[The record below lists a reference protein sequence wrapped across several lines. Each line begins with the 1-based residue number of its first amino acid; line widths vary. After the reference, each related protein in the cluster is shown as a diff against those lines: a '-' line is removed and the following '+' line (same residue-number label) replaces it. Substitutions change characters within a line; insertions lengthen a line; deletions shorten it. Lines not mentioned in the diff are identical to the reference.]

1 MKIVLAGS
9 SHWHAEMHL
18 DAARFCGAEIA
29 GIWDE
34 DAQHARAFATRQHLP
49 FIADFAKILSSPPD
63 AILLMGHPSTIPA
76 RARAVIEAGI
86 PLILEKPAASSA
98 AALAVLSELAR
109 QHQAF
114 VSVPLPNRFGPA
126 ATAFERLRSQ
136 GRAGAVAHCQFRL
149 VNGPPQ
155 RYAAD
160 GVAWVVDPAIGGG
173 GALRNLGIHGVNA
186 ALGLAT
192 GALRLKTVSIENRI
206 HRAAVEDHALLVLED
221 AAGALFVVEAGYTF
235 ASMRPGGDFEWRIV
249 SENATLIDYGER
261 AFCATL
267 DDGAIIELPIEL
279 PATRY
284 RLCMSDTLDRLA
296 RKAPPATSIDDY
308 VAAMSLIDAAYEK
321 AGR

>member
-18 DAARFCGAEIA
+18 DAARFCGAEMA

-49 FIADFAKILSSPPD
+49 SIADFATILSSPPD

-160 GVAWVVDPAIGGG
+160 GVAWMVDPAIGGG

-192 GALRLKTVSIENRI
+192 GELRLKTVSIENRI
-206 HRAAVEDHALLVLED
+206 HRAPVEDHALLVLED

-296 RKAPPATSIDDY
+296 RKAPPATSVDDY
-308 VAAMSLIDAAYEK
+308 VAAMSLIDGAYEK

>member
-18 DAARFCGAEIA
+18 DAARFCGAAIA

-34 DAQHARAFATRQHLP
+34 DAQLSRAFATRHHLP
-49 FIADFAKILSSPPD
+49 FITDFAKILSGPPD
-63 AILLMGHPSTIPA
+63 AILLMGHPSTVPA
-76 RARAVIEAGI
+76 RARTVIEAGV
-86 PLILEKPAASSA
+86 PLILEKPAASST
-98 AALAVLSELAR
+98 AALAALSELAR

-136 GRAGAVAHCQFRL
+136 GRAGAVAHCHFRL

-173 GALRNLGIHGVNA
+173 GALRNLGIHGVDA

-192 GALRLKTVSIENRI
+192 GGLGLKTVSIENRI
-206 HRAAVEDHALLVLED
+206 HRAPVEDHALLVLED

-267 DDGAIIELPIEL
+267 DDGAIVELPIEL

-296 RKAPPATSIDDY
+296 RKAPPATSIEDY

>member
-18 DAARFCGAEIA
+18 DAARSCGAEIT

-34 DAQHARAFATRQHLP
+34 DADKARAFAARHDLP
-49 FIADFAKILSSPPD
+49 FIADFAKILSGRPD
-63 AILLMGHPSTIPA
+63 VVLLMGHPLTVPP

-86 PLILEKPAASSA
+86 PLILEKPAASSTGA
-98 AALAVLSELAR
+98 LAALRDLSRL
-109 QHQAF
+109 HQAF

-126 ATAFERLRSQ
+126 VIAFERLRQQ

-149 VNGPPQ
+149 VNGPPE

-160 GVAWVVDPAIGGG
+160 GVPWVVDPAIGGG
-173 GALRNLGIHGVNA
+173 GALRNLGIHGVDA
-186 ALGLAT
+186 ALSLAT
-192 GALRLKTVSIENRI
+192 GRLGLKAVSIGNRI
-206 HRAAVEDHALLVLED
+206 HRAPVEDHALLVLED
-221 AAGALFVVEAGYTF
+221 DAGALFIVEAGYTF

-249 SENATLIDYGER
+249 SANATLVDHGDR
-261 AFCATL
+261 AICATL
-267 DDGAIIELPIEL
+267 DDGAIVDLPIEL

-284 RLCMSDTLDRLA
+284 RLCMSDTLDRVA
-296 RKAPPATSIDDY
+296 RKAAPAISIDDY
-308 VAAMSLIDAAYEK
+308 VAATSLIDAAYEK

>member
-18 DAARFCGAEIA
+18 DAVRFCGAEIA
-29 GIWDE
+29 GIWDK
-34 DAQHARAFATRQHLP
+34 DAEHARAFATRHHLP
-49 FIADFAKILSSPPD
+49 FIADFAEILTSPPD
-63 AILLMGHPSTIPA
+63 VVLLMGHPLTVPV

-86 PLILEKPAASSA
+86 PLILEKPAASST
-98 AALAVLSELAR
+98 AALAALSELAR

-126 ATAFERLRSQ
+126 ATAFERLRCQ

-160 GVAWVVDPAIGGG
+160 GVAWMVDPAIGGG
-173 GALRNLGIHGVNA
+173 GALRNLGIHGVDA

-192 GALRLKTVSIENRI
+192 DALRLKSVSIENRI
-206 HRAAVEDHALLVLED
+206 HRTPVEDHALLVLED

-249 SENATLIDYGER
+249 SGNATLIDYGER

>member
-18 DAARFCGAEIA
+18 DAACFCGAEIA

-34 DAQHARAFATRQHLP
+34 DAQHARAFATRQQLP

-160 GVAWVVDPAIGGG
+160 GVAWMVDSAIGGG

-192 GALRLKTVSIENRI
+192 GELRLKTVSIENRI
-206 HRAAVEDHALLVLED
+206 HRAPVEDHALLVLED

-296 RKAPPATSIDDY
+296 RKAPPATSVDDY

>member
-1 MKIVLAGS
+1 MKIILAGS

-18 DAARFCGAEIA
+18 DAAHACGAEIA

-34 DAQHARAFATRQHLP
+34 DAEHARAFATRHHLP
-49 FIADFAKILSSPPD
+49 LITDFAKTLSSPPNV
-63 AILLMGHPSTIPA
+63 ILLMGHPSTVLA

-86 PLILEKPAASSA
+86 PLILEKPAASSTG
-98 AALAVLSELAR
+98 ALAGLRDLAR
-109 QHQAF
+109 QHRAF

-126 ATAFERLRSQ
+126 VTAFERLRQQ

-155 RYAAD
+155 RYAAE

-173 GALRNLGIHGVNA
+173 GALRNLGIHGVDA
-186 ALGLAT
+186 ALSLAT
-192 GALRLKTVSIENRI
+192 GRLGLKAVSIENRI
-206 HRAAVEDHALLVLED
+206 HRAPVEDHALLVLED
-221 AAGALFVVEAGYTF
+221 SAGALFVVEAGYTF

-249 SENATLIDYGER
+249 SENATLIDYGDR
-261 AFCATL
+261 AICATL
-267 DDGAIIELPIEL
+267 DDGAIVDLPIEL

-284 RLCMSDTLDRLA
+284 RLCMSDTLSRLT
-296 RKAPPATSIDDY
+296 RKAPPAISIDDY

-321 AGR
+321 TGR